1 MKKKVK
7 FEFVEVQYFTR
18 HGCHVCGGCTDK
30 VNILCEVKTGQDK
43 GMRICEQCLQ
53 AGKEQVD
60 ARLQAHAKEL
70 EKGAVHMRSMARYMR
85 TLVGCLEIPTYEA
98 LEKAQKKHSE
108 EYMKKYHPEYATEAT
123 EKKPTEAVRF

>member
-7 FEFVEVQYFTR
+7 FEFVEVHYFTR
-18 HGCHVCGGCTDK
+18 YPCHVCGGCTDK

-98 LEKAQKKHSE
+98 LEKANE
-108 EYMKKYHPEYATEAT
+108 EYVKANYPDYV
-123 EKKPTEAVRF
+123 PAVARKARRRTYCRY